1 MIDFPAKYK
10 LAKSIQENLNRSI
23 ITEDYT
29 YYVLNITL
37 EPDGF
42 IDDFYLIFTE
52 ETTPNLFKL
61 FHIIEKKRENSTMSQ
76 SQLTITLIPNFIKKG
91 P

>member
-1 MIDFPAKYK
+1 MNDFPAKYK
-10 LAKSIQENLNRSI
+10 SAKSIQENLNRSI

-29 YYVLNITL
+29 YNVLNITL
-37 EPDGF
+37 GPDGF

-61 FHIIEKKRENSTMSQ
+61 LHVV
-76 SQLTITLIPNFIKKG
+76 
-91 P
+91 